1 MRPEQWILKRVKK
14 HKMRNKSSW
23 TYCNNLLSSSLD
35 IPFNRH
41 GFGSWGSTKLKDGAL
56 FLDEEIPKLGYPI
69 GKYFAIKTV
78 EKPEMSFIKVALLFL
93 LQLVYLIPNLFQLH
107 ENLESIE
114 SMCISKN
121 RKTLAVS
128 EKIMGEKYPQVSIYV
143 IKNSM
148 QREKERTFR
157 YTETKAEVF
166 EILLQS

>member
-1 MRPEQWILKRVKK
+1 
-14 HKMRNKSSW
+14 
-23 TYCNNLLSSSLD
+23 
-35 IPFNRH
+35 
-41 GFGSWGSTKLKDGAL
+41 
-56 FLDEEIPKLGYPI
+56 
-69 GKYFAIKTV
+69 
-78 EKPEMSFIKVALLFL
+78 MSFIKVALLFL
-93 LQLVYLIPNLFQLH
+93 LQLFYLIPNLFQLH